1 MKNMLPGH
9 CKDVAVKQVD
19 FELTEEG
26 IARAIEGK
34 KAYTRCDHY
43 VLRNGPRTA
52 VVAVTKAEGKE
63 LFRPILEHRVLA
75 LPADIEWVRD
85 DAVNVLNA
93 SSMARVAARYPGR
106 TVVVEGLFGHVSFVQ
121 PHELIHLEVLDVVPP
136 RPSKLS
142 VLVELAL
149 ASGMVDLPVVPRYTE
164 IDLNDLVKDV
174 RTPAVIF
181 PCEASGLE
189 AGRKTYYL
197 DQIPEVEEDAT
208 LVGCDLSAR
217 IFRTLYHREVP
228 RVEMCPQELAPRDGR
243 PRLVK
248 CCRVREGFQLKDG
261 LAIVPWGV
269 TVHEVAAALNALLSP
284 SA

>member
-1 MKNMLPGH
+1 MLPGH

-19 FELTEEG
+19 FELTAEN

-43 VLRNGPRTA
+43 VLRNGPATA

-63 LFRPILEHRVLA
+63 LFRPIVEHRVLA
-75 LPADIEWVRD
+75 LPEEVDWVRD
-85 DAVNVLNA
+85 DTVNVLNA
-93 SSMARVAARYPGR
+93 SSMARVAARHPGR

-121 PHELIHLEVLDVVPP
+121 PHELIELEVLDVVPP
-136 RPSKLS
+136 EPSKLS

-149 ASGMVDLPVVPRYTE
+149 ASGLVDLPVVPRYTD
-164 IDLNDLVKDV
+164 IDLNDLVRDV
-174 RTPAVIF
+174 RTKAIVF

-189 AGRKTYYL
+189 GDRTTYYL
-197 DQIPEVEEDAT
+197 DQTPNIEEAAT

-228 RVEMCPQELAPRDGR
+228 RIEMCPQELAPRDGR
-243 PRLVK
+243 KRLVK
-248 CCRVREGFQLKDG
+248 CCRVREGFQIKGD
-261 LAIVPWGV
+261 LAIVPWGA
-269 TVHEVAAALNALLSP
+269 TVQEVAAALNALLTL
-284 SA
+284 A